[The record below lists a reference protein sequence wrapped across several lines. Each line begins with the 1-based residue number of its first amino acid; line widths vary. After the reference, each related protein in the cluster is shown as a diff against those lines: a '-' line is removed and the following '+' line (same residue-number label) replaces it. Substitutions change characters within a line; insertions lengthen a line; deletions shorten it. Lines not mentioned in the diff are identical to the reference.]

1 MQPSIQLLPIGSL
14 FELPTGEALLPGAP
28 MGVAKGTAA
37 PGGSESLFTVP
48 FEAMLQAQPDGDGAV
63 PAAPAKNQPA
73 EQTAPKA
80 WAGHVAAP
88 FAPVVA
94 AQEIDD
100 SREPAEPT
108 VENEFQLGAAPT
120 TPAAQAAPDP
130 PAAASTP
137 DSPTPEAAPQERALH
152 APVTIDDSRAPRMPQ
167 LQPRAPQE
175 PIVTPERVWQIG
187 ELAHQLR
194 NAASQSTIAAQPPS
208 TTKPGQAAFPAQT
221 DFDARAA
228 SAEADGAET
237 RARLDT
243 RPSASPLPREMTGR
257 FMASLDTND
266 RAPMPEPSIADR
278 APTHFQTATV
288 APTETAPPEQP
299 AAPAP
304 AVETGSLV
312 EQIERIGRMMVDRVE
327 GTVRTDGPT
336 VEAQLKLTPEKLGS
350 VRVVLKM
357 QDGGVQATLTAER
370 PETAAMLQQQIGQ
383 LREALTRQGLTIERI
398 QVGTQPAPVAVA
410 AMTHGEPT
418 GTTTG
423 DGWGRRPDTG
433 AHPQRQWAD
442 ERRGSQRQHQPYE
455 EA

>member
-1 MQPSIQLLPIGSL
+1 
-14 FELPTGEALLPGAP
+14 
-28 MGVAKGTAA
+28 
-37 PGGSESLFTVP
+37 
-48 FEAMLQAQPDGDGAV
+48 
-63 PAAPAKNQPA
+63 
-73 EQTAPKA
+73 
-80 WAGHVAAP
+80 
-88 FAPVVA
+88 
-94 AQEIDD
+94 
-100 SREPAEPT
+100 
-108 VENEFQLGAAPT
+108 
-120 TPAAQAAPDP
+120 
-130 PAAASTP
+130 
-137 DSPTPEAAPQERALH
+137 
-152 APVTIDDSRAPRMPQ
+152 
-167 LQPRAPQE
+167 
-175 PIVTPERVWQIG
+175 
-187 ELAHQLR
+187 
-194 NAASQSTIAAQPPS
+194 
-208 TTKPGQAAFPAQT
+208 
-221 DFDARAA
+221 
-228 SAEADGAET
+228 
-237 RARLDT
+237 
-243 RPSASPLPREMTGR
+243 
-257 FMASLDTND
+257 
-266 RAPMPEPSIADR
+266 MPEPSIADR
-278 APTHFQTATV
+278 APTHFQTGDR

-423 DGWGRRPDTG
+423 DGCGRRPDTG